1 MSGSL
6 SSVAHVIQLAVA
18 PVFLITGIAAMLGVL
33 TNRLAR
39 VVDRARALEPMLA
52 ALRSAEPAGDA
63 PAAKSSAM
71 RQQLRILGRRAR
83 LINRAITL
91 CVVSALL
98 ICLVIVGLFV
108 GTYLVPGLFW
118 LSAAAFALALAVL
131 IAALLLFLREVYLS
145 TAQLRFDEH

>member
-1 MSGSL
+1 MPGSL
-6 SSVAHVIQLAVA
+6 SSIAHVIQLSVA

-39 VVDRARALEPMLA
+39 VIDRARALEPLLA
-52 ALRSAEPAGDA
+52 QWREAEQSDA
-63 PAAKSSAM
+63 AAAKLNAM

-83 LINRAITL
+83 LINRAMTL
-91 CVVSALL
+91 CVVAVLL

>member
-1 MSGSL
+1 MPGSL
-6 SSVAHVIQLAVA
+6 SSSAHVIQLSVA

-39 VVDRARALEPMLA
+39 VIDRARALEPLLA
-52 ALRSAEPAGDA
+52 ARREAEQSDA
-63 PAAKSSAM
+63 AAAKLNAM
-71 RQQLRILGRRAR
+71 RQQLRILARRAR

-91 CVVSALL
+91 CVIAVLL

>member
-6 SSVAHVIQLAVA
+6 SSVAYVIQLAVA
-18 PVFLITGIAAMLGVL
+18 PVFLVTGIAAMLGVL
-33 TNRLAR
+33 TGRLAR
-39 VVDRARALEPMLA
+39 VVDRARALEPLLA
-52 ALRSAEPAGDA
+52 ALRETEPAA
-63 PAAKSSAM
+63 SAAAAKSSAM

-91 CVVSALL
+91 CVVSVLL
-98 ICLVIVGLFV
+98 ICLVIIGLFV

-131 IAALLLFLREVYLS
+131 IAALMLFLREVYLS

>member
-1 MSGSL
+1 MPGSL
-6 SSVAHVIQLAVA
+6 SSIAHVIQLSVA

-39 VVDRARALEPMLA
+39 VIDRARALEPLLA
-52 ALRSAEPAGDA
+52 ARREVEQSDA
-63 PAAKSSAM
+63 AAAKLNAM
-71 RQQLRILGRRAR
+71 RQQLRILARRAR

-91 CVVSALL
+91 CVIAVLL

>member
-6 SSVAHVIQLAVA
+6 SSIAHVIQLSVA

-39 VVDRARALEPMLA
+39 VIDRARALEPLLA
-52 ALRSAEPAGDA
+52 QRREAEQSDA
-63 PAAKSSAM
+63 AAAKFNAM
-71 RQQLRILGRRAR
+71 RQQLRILARRAR

-91 CVVSALL
+91 CVVAVLL

-118 LSAAAFALALAVL
+118 LSAAAFALSLAVL

>member
-6 SSVAHVIQLAVA
+6 SSIAHVIQLSVA

-39 VVDRARALEPMLA
+39 VIDRARALEPLLA
-52 ALRSAEPAGDA
+52 QRREAEQSDA
-63 PAAKSSAM
+63 AAAKLNAM
-71 RQQLRILGRRAR
+71 RQQLRILARRAR

-91 CVVSALL
+91 CVVAVLL

-118 LSAAAFALALAVL
+118 LSAAAFALSLAVL

>member
-6 SSVAHVIQLAVA
+6 SSVAYVIQLAVA
-18 PVFLITGIAAMLGVL
+18 PVFLVTGIAAMLGVL
-33 TNRLAR
+33 TSRLAR
-39 VVDRARALEPMLA
+39 VIDRARALEPLLA
-52 ALRSAEPAGDA
+52 ALRETEPAA
-63 PAAKSSAM
+63 SAAAAKSSAM
-71 RQQLRILGRRAR
+71 RQQLRILARRAR

-91 CVVSALL
+91 CVVSVLL
-98 ICLVIVGLFV
+98 ICLVIIGLFV

-131 IAALLLFLREVYLS
+131 IAALMLFLREVYLS

>member
-6 SSVAHVIQLAVA
+6 SSIAHVIQLSVA

-39 VVDRARALEPMLA
+39 VIDRARALEPLLA
-52 ALRSAEPAGDA
+52 QRREAEQSDA
-63 PAAKSSAM
+63 AAAKMNAM
-71 RQQLRILGRRAR
+71 RQQLRILARRAR

-91 CVVSALL
+91 CVVAVLL

-118 LSAAAFALALAVL
+118 LSAAAFALSLAVL

>member
-6 SSVAHVIQLAVA
+6 SSVAYVIQLAVA
-18 PVFLITGIAAMLGVL
+18 PVFLVTGIAAMLGVL
-33 TNRLAR
+33 TSRLAR
-39 VVDRARALEPMLA
+39 VIDRARALEPLLA
-52 ALRSAEPAGDA
+52 ALRETEPAA
-63 PAAKSSAM
+63 SAAAAKSSAM

-91 CVVSALL
+91 CVVSVLL
-98 ICLVIVGLFV
+98 ICLVIIGLFV

-131 IAALLLFLREVYLS
+131 IAALMLFLREVYLS